1 LKILYLI
8 HTIDN
13 LGGTELHT
21 KTLSKE
27 VSNFAQT
34 WIVGLSGKGVVIE
47 SKGER
52 TEIPCEL
59 PPFPK
64 TPYQFA
70 PLERVL
76 KDVVDHIQPNV
87 IHIQHFLRW
96 HYGVLDQLV
105 STKIPVY
112 LTLHDYFLFSPA
124 FTYLAST
131 FDEYLKNSKNIFGTD
146 EKDYLAER
154 YKKLT
159 NSVQRINQLIV
170 PSAFCERVFAKVR
183 YPQVIEHGIT
193 PFKVSGEG
201 KNIGFVGS
209 FLPQKGSEVI
219 LKLGAKRD
227 PLLPPILVYGADGE
241 APGLKFMGTYSE
253 SDRGRVFGDLKAVI
267 IPSLFHETY
276 SLLLSEAWFGGVFPI
291 VSNIG
296 ALGERVKE
304 AGIKCPPGDVLAF
317 KNALN
322 HIDEHFSP
330 QKVRLATEMAAEYLT
345 LYG

>member
-1 LKILYLI
+1 MRILYLL

-27 VSNFAQT
+27 VSKFAET
-34 WIVGLSGKGVVIE
+34 WIVGLSSNGVVIE

-59 PPFPK
+59 PSFPK

-76 KDVVDHIQPNV
+76 KDVIEHIKPDV

-96 HYGVLDQLV
+96 HFGALDQLIA
-105 STKIPVY
+105 TKLPVF

-124 FTYLAST
+124 FTYLAGS
-131 FDEYLKNSKNIFGTD
+131 FDEYLKNSSKIFGTD
-146 EKDYLAER
+146 EKEYLTDR
-154 YKKLT
+154 FKKLS
-159 NSVQRINQLIV
+159 NSLQRLNQLIV

-183 YPQVIEHGIT
+183 YPQIVEHGIT
-193 PFKVSGEG
+193 PFEISGKGE
-201 KNIGFVGS
+201 NIGFVGS

-227 PLLPPILVYGADGE
+227 PLLPPILVYGSDGE
-241 APGLKFMGTYSE
+241 AAGLKFMGPFNE
-253 SDRGRVFGDLKAVI
+253 SDRGRIFSDLKAVI

-276 SLLLSEAWFGGVFPI
+276 SLLLSEAWFAGVFPI
-291 VSNIG
+291 VSDIG
-296 ALGERVKE
+296 ALGERVNG
-304 AGIKCPPGDVLAF
+304 AGIKCTPGDVGSF
-317 KNALN
+317 EKALN
-322 HIDEHFSP
+322 QIDEGFSP

-345 LYG
+345 IYG